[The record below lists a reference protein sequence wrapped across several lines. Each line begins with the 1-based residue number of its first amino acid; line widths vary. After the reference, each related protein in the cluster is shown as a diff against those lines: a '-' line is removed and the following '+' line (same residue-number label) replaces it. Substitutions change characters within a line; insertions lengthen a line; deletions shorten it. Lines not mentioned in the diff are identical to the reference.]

1 MSDTT
6 TPTPDALAYDLTV
19 NGRRHEVPQAW
30 LGESLLYV
38 LRERL
43 GLPGSKNACDQGECG
58 SCSVVMDGRLVCSC
72 CVMAA
77 DAVDAD
83 LRTVEGVAS
92 GSGRGGDASEGELS
106 DVQQAFLDE
115 GAVQCGFCIP
125 GLIVAVHDLLDGNPD
140 ADELQVREAISG
152 NLCRCTGYGRILQAV
167 ATVQGRRRG
176 THERRA
182 EGGGS

>member
-1 MSDTT
+1 VTDPTT
-6 TPTPDALAYDLTV
+6 APSAEAYELDV
-19 NGRRHEVPQAW
+19 NGRRHAVPDAW

-77 DAVDAD
+77 DAVDARI
-83 LRTVEGVAS
+83 RTVEGISSTGADP
-92 GSGRGGDASEGELS
+92 GGELS
-106 DVQQAFLDE
+106 DVQRAFLDE

-125 GLIVAVHDLLDGNPD
+125 GLIVTVHDLLDHHPD

-167 ATVQGRRRG
+167 ATVQQ
-176 THERRA
+176 RRA
-182 EGGGS
+182 DGGAGS